1 MQNKTFNVN
10 QRFDFTEKLAIM
22 VAKGSTPSLVVTG
35 EGGLGKTHSV
45 LQAVNSVLEEEDYV
59 VQKGYSTPKGLYN
72 FLYDNNGKLIIFD
85 DCDSVLEKPVS
96 LNILKGALDSYD
108 KRIISWESAARGDE
122 YPNKFEFT
130 GKVIFISNKK
140 RDSIDQAVC
149 SRSFVVDLSMSPA
162 EKIERMETVLN
173 KICPEIPYEK
183 KKDALDLLNKHKDT
197 IKDLNFRT
205 LIKVSKIRSTFDS
218 DWENLATYAM
228 MEG

>member
-1 MQNKTFNVN
+1 MKNTFTVN
-10 QRFDFTEKLAIM
+10 QRFEFMEKLAIM
-22 VAKGSTPSLVVTG
+22 VANSTTPSMLVTG
-35 EGGLGKTHSV
+35 EGGLGKTHGV
-45 LQAVNSVLEEEDYV
+45 LEAVNSVLEQDDYV

-149 SRSFVVDLSMSPA
+149 SRSFVVDLSMSPS
-162 EKIERMETVLN
+162 EKIERMETVLH
-173 KICPEIPYEK
+173 KICPEISYEK
-183 KKDALDLLNKHKDT
+183 KKEALELLDKNKDS

-205 LIKVSKIRSTFDS
+205 LIKVSKIRNTFDS
-218 DWENLATYAM
+218 DWESLATYAM
-228 MEG
+228 MES

>member
-45 LQAVNSVLEEEDYV
+45 LQAVNSVLEEEDYI

-149 SRSFVVDLSMSPA
+149 SRSFVVDLSMSPE
-162 EKIERMETVLN
+162 EKIERMGTVLN

-183 KKDALDLLNKHKDT
+183 KKDALDLLNKYKDT

>member
-1 MQNKTFNVN
+1 MKNKTFNVN

-45 LQAVNSVLEEEDYV
+45 LEAVNSVLEQEDYV

-149 SRSFVVDLSMSPA
+149 SRSFVVDLSMSPS
-162 EKIERMETVLN
+162 EKIERMSTVLH
-173 KICPEIPYEK
+173 KICPEIAYEK
-183 KKDALDLLNKHKDT
+183 KKDALDLLDKHKET

-205 LIKVSKIRSTFDS
+205 LIKVSKIRNTFDS

>member
-1 MQNKTFNVN
+1 MENTTFTVS

-22 VAKGSTPSLVVTG
+22 VAKGLTPSMLVTG
-35 EGGLGKTHSV
+35 EGGLGKTHV
-45 LQAVNSVLEEEDYV
+45 VLESVRSILGDDEFV

-130 GKVIFISNKK
+130 GQIIFISNKR
-140 RDSIDQAVC
+140 RDSIDQAVL
-149 SRSFVVDLSMSPA
+149 SRSFVVDLSMTPS
-162 EKIERMETVLN
+162 EKIERMGTVLH
-173 KICPEIPYEK
+173 KICVDIPYEK
-183 KKDALDLLNKHKDT
+183 KKEALELLDKNKGI

-205 LIKVSKIRSTFDS
+205 LIKVSKIRNSFDTE
-218 DWENLATYAM
+218 WENLATYAM
-228 MEG
+228 VEG

>member
-1 MQNKTFNVN
+1 MKNTFNVN

-45 LQAVNSVLEEEDYV
+45 LQAVNSVLEEEDYI

-85 DCDSVLEKPVS
+85 DCDSVLEKPIS

-149 SRSFVVDLSMSPA
+149 SRSFVVDLSMSPV
-162 EKIERMETVLN
+162 EKIERMGTVLN
-173 KICPEIPYEK
+173 KICPEIPYNK
-183 KKDALDLLNKHKDT
+183 KKDALDLLNRHKDS

>member
-1 MQNKTFNVN
+1 
-10 QRFDFTEKLAIM
+10 M
-22 VAKGSTPSLVVTG
+22 VAKGTTPSLLVMG

-45 LQAVNSVLEEEDYV
+45 LHAIKSVLKDEDYV

-72 FLYDNNGKLIIFD
+72 FLYDNNDKLIIFD

-108 KRIISWESAARGDE
+108 KRIISWESSAKGDE
-122 YPNKFEFT
+122 YPNRFEFT

-149 SRSFVVDLSMSPA
+149 SRSFVVDLSMTPS
-162 EKIERMETVLN
+162 EKIERMDSVLN
-173 KICPEIPYEK
+173 KICPEISYDK
-183 KKDALDLLNKHKDT
+183 KKDALDLLNKHKED

-205 LIKVSKIRSTFDS
+205 LIKVAKIRSTFDNN
-218 DWENLATYAM
+218 WEDLATYAM